1 MDRFDIY
8 QQIAERTNGDIYI
21 GVVGP
26 VRTGKSTFIKRFM
39 DLLVI
44 PNITDTFERDRAI
57 DELPQSASGKTIMTT
72 EPKFIPNEA
81 ANITIDG
88 NIKLKVRLVDC
99 VGYLVE
105 GALGHLENDVPRMVD
120 TPWFEEKI
128 PFGEAAEIGTKK
140 VITEHSTIGLVV
152 TTDGSITDIARSEY
166 EEAEE
171 RVITEMK
178 NAVQNLT
185 GFANSLIPLMI
196 TLMITTGNVVS
207 SGMLQPILLLLVTFI
222 SNFMTNILIPIAL
235 VATALGIIS
244 KISDQAQV
252 GKLSKFLNSSMVW
265 ILGTVLTL
273 FVSVTSLEGGLTSSI
288 DGVTAKAAKTAIS
301 SVVPVVGS
309 ILGDAVNTIMGC
321 SNIIKNA
328 VGVVGIIVIIAICIR
343 PIVQLAALTIT
354 YYLGAALCEPIADDK
369 IVGIMEQMGGTFK
382 IFLAVLF
389 ALTVLLIIGIAIVM
403 KISNSGLMYG

>member
-1 MDRFDIY
+1 MKKYLIIFL
-8 QQIAERTNGDIYI
+8 IAIVSYSLSPTVKATDEQNLIESQADSLGISTFLSDSEKYTQDAFGDIDI
-21 GVVGP
+21 NEIF
-26 VRTGKSTFIKRFM
+26 TASI
-39 DLLVI
+39 
-44 PNITDTFERDRAI
+44 
-57 DELPQSASGKTIMTT
+57 SGKLDNGMIINIIFKLLGDNVKNALITVGSVMIIVVIHSILKAISENLGNENVSKIAYFIEYILIITLIMTN
-72 EPKFIPNEA
+72 F
-81 ANITIDG
+81 
-88 NIKLKVRLVDC
+88 
-99 VGYLVE
+99 
-105 GALGHLENDVPRMVD
+105 
-120 TPWFEEKI
+120 
-128 PFGEAAEIGTKK
+128 
-140 VITEHSTIGLVV
+140 S
-152 TTDGSITDIARSEY
+152 SI
-166 EEAEE
+166 
-171 RVITEMK
+171 ITEMK
-178 NAVQNLT
+178 NAVQSLT

>member
-1 MDRFDIY
+1 MKKYLIIFIVAIVSYTLSPKSLATDEQNLIQSQADSLGISTFLSDSQKY
-8 QQIAERTNGDIYI
+8 TQDVFGDIDINEIFTASISGNMDNNMIMDIIFALLGDNLKSALVTIGSVMIIVVIHSILKAISENLGNENVSKIAYYI
-21 GVVGP
+21 EY
-26 VRTGKSTFIKRFM
+26 I
-39 DLLVI
+39 LI
-44 PNITDTFERDRAI
+44 IT
-57 DELPQSASGKTIMTT
+57 LIMTN
-72 EPKFIPNEA
+72 F
-81 ANITIDG
+81 
-88 NIKLKVRLVDC
+88 
-99 VGYLVE
+99 
-105 GALGHLENDVPRMVD
+105 
-120 TPWFEEKI
+120 
-128 PFGEAAEIGTKK
+128 
-140 VITEHSTIGLVV
+140 S
-152 TTDGSITDIARSEY
+152 SI
-166 EEAEE
+166 
-171 RVITEMK
+171 ITEMK
-178 NAVQNLT
+178 TAVQNLT
-185 GFANSLIPLMI
+185 GFANTLIPLLI

-207 SGMLQPILLLLVTFI
+207 SGMLQPILLLMVTFI
-222 SNFMTNILIPIAL
+222 SNFMTNILIQIVL

-273 FVSVTSLEGGLTSSI
+273 FVSVTSLEGGLTASV

-328 VGVVGIIVIIAICIR
+328 VGVVGILVIIAICIR
-343 PIVQLAALTIT
+343 PIIQLAALTIT
-354 YYLGAALCEPIADDK
+354 YYLGAALCEPIADEK
-369 IVGIMEQMGGTFK
+369 VVGIMEQMGGTFK

>member
-1 MDRFDIY
+1 MKKYLIIFL
-8 QQIAERTNGDIYI
+8 IAIVSYSLSPTVKAEDNQNLIESQADSLGISTFLSDSEKYTQDAFGDIDI
-21 GVVGP
+21 NEIF
-26 VRTGKSTFIKRFM
+26 TASI
-39 DLLVI
+39 
-44 PNITDTFERDRAI
+44 
-57 DELPQSASGKTIMTT
+57 SGKLDNGMIINIIFKLLGDNVKNALITVGSVMIIVVIHSILKAISENLGNENVSKIAYYIEYILIITLIMTN
-72 EPKFIPNEA
+72 F
-81 ANITIDG
+81 
-88 NIKLKVRLVDC
+88 
-99 VGYLVE
+99 
-105 GALGHLENDVPRMVD
+105 
-120 TPWFEEKI
+120 
-128 PFGEAAEIGTKK
+128 
-140 VITEHSTIGLVV
+140 S
-152 TTDGSITDIARSEY
+152 SI
-166 EEAEE
+166 
-171 RVITEMK
+171 ITEMK
-178 NAVQNLT
+178 TAVQSLT

-222 SNFMTNILIPIAL
+222 SNFMTNILIPITL

>member
-1 MDRFDIY
+1 MKKYLIIFL
-8 QQIAERTNGDIYI
+8 IAIVSYSLSPTVKATDEQNLIESQADSLGISTFLSDSEKYTQDAFGDIDI
-21 GVVGP
+21 NEIF
-26 VRTGKSTFIKRFM
+26 TASI
-39 DLLVI
+39 
-44 PNITDTFERDRAI
+44 
-57 DELPQSASGKTIMTT
+57 SGKLDNGMIINIIFKLLGDNVKNALITVGSVMIIVVIHSILKAISENLGNENVSKIAYFIEYILIITLIMTN
-72 EPKFIPNEA
+72 F
-81 ANITIDG
+81 
-88 NIKLKVRLVDC
+88 
-99 VGYLVE
+99 
-105 GALGHLENDVPRMVD
+105 
-120 TPWFEEKI
+120 
-128 PFGEAAEIGTKK
+128 
-140 VITEHSTIGLVV
+140 S
-152 TTDGSITDIARSEY
+152 SI
-166 EEAEE
+166 
-171 RVITEMK
+171 ITEMK

>member
-1 MDRFDIY
+1 MKKYLIIFL
-8 QQIAERTNGDIYI
+8 IAIVSYSLSPTVKAEDNQNLIESQADSLGISTFLSDSEKYTQDAFGDIDI
-21 GVVGP
+21 NEIF
-26 VRTGKSTFIKRFM
+26 TASI
-39 DLLVI
+39 
-44 PNITDTFERDRAI
+44 
-57 DELPQSASGKTIMTT
+57 SGKLDNGMIINIIFKLLGDNVKNALITVGSVMIIVVIHSILKAISENLGNENVSKIAYYIEYILIITLIMTN
-72 EPKFIPNEA
+72 F
-81 ANITIDG
+81 
-88 NIKLKVRLVDC
+88 
-99 VGYLVE
+99 
-105 GALGHLENDVPRMVD
+105 
-120 TPWFEEKI
+120 
-128 PFGEAAEIGTKK
+128 
-140 VITEHSTIGLVV
+140 S
-152 TTDGSITDIARSEY
+152 SI
-166 EEAEE
+166 
-171 RVITEMK
+171 ITEMK
-178 NAVQNLT
+178 TAVQSLT

-222 SNFMTNILIPIAL
+222 SNFMTNILIPITL

-252 GKLSKFLNSSMVW
+252 GKLSKFLHSSMIW

-369 IVGIMEQMGGTFK
+369 LVGIMEQMGGTFK

>member
-1 MDRFDIY
+1 MKKYLIIFL
-8 QQIAERTNGDIYI
+8 IAIVSYSLSPTVKATDEQNLIESQADSLGISTFLSDSEKYTQDAFGDIDI
-21 GVVGP
+21 NEIF
-26 VRTGKSTFIKRFM
+26 TASI
-39 DLLVI
+39 
-44 PNITDTFERDRAI
+44 
-57 DELPQSASGKTIMTT
+57 SGKLDNGMIINIIFKLLGDNVKNALITVGSVMIIVVIHSILKAISENLGNENVSKIAYFIEYILIITLIMTN
-72 EPKFIPNEA
+72 F
-81 ANITIDG
+81 
-88 NIKLKVRLVDC
+88 
-99 VGYLVE
+99 
-105 GALGHLENDVPRMVD
+105 
-120 TPWFEEKI
+120 
-128 PFGEAAEIGTKK
+128 
-140 VITEHSTIGLVV
+140 S
-152 TTDGSITDIARSEY
+152 SI
-166 EEAEE
+166 
-171 RVITEMK
+171 ITEMK
-178 NAVQNLT
+178 TAVQSLT

>member
-1 MDRFDIY
+1 MKKYLIIFL
-8 QQIAERTNGDIYI
+8 IAIVSYSLSPTVKATDEQNLIESQADSLGISTFLSDSEKYTKDAFGDIDI
-21 GVVGP
+21 NEIF
-26 VRTGKSTFIKRFM
+26 TASI
-39 DLLVI
+39 
-44 PNITDTFERDRAI
+44 
-57 DELPQSASGKTIMTT
+57 SGKLDNGMIINIIFKLLGDNVKNALITVGSVMIIVVIHSILKAISENLGNENVSKIAYYIEYILIITLIMTN
-72 EPKFIPNEA
+72 F
-81 ANITIDG
+81 
-88 NIKLKVRLVDC
+88 
-99 VGYLVE
+99 
-105 GALGHLENDVPRMVD
+105 
-120 TPWFEEKI
+120 
-128 PFGEAAEIGTKK
+128 
-140 VITEHSTIGLVV
+140 S
-152 TTDGSITDIARSEY
+152 SII
-166 EEAEE
+166 
-171 RVITEMK
+171 IEMK
-178 NAVQNLT
+178 TAVQNLT

-196 TLMITTGNVVS
+196 TLMITTGNIVS

-244 KISDQAQV
+244 KLSEQAQV

-354 YYLGAALCEPIADDK
+354 YYLGAALCEPIADEK

>member
-1 MDRFDIY
+1 MKKYLIIFIVAIVSYTLSPKSLATDEQNLIQSQADSLGISTFLSDSQKY
-8 QQIAERTNGDIYI
+8 TQDVFGDIDI
-21 GVVGP
+21 NEIFTASISGNMDNNMIMDIIFTLLGDNL
-26 VRTGKSTFIKRFM
+26 KST
-39 DLLVI
+39 LVTI
-44 PNITDTFERDRAI
+44 GSVMIIVVIHSILKAISENLGNENVSKIAYYIEYILIIT
-57 DELPQSASGKTIMTT
+57 LIMTN
-72 EPKFIPNEA
+72 FSSI
-81 ANITIDG
+81 
-88 NIKLKVRLVDC
+88 
-99 VGYLVE
+99 
-105 GALGHLENDVPRMVD
+105 
-120 TPWFEEKI
+120 
-128 PFGEAAEIGTKK
+128 
-140 VITEHSTIGLVV
+140 ITEIKT
-152 TTDGSITDIARSEY
+152 
-166 EEAEE
+166 
-171 RVITEMK
+171 
-178 NAVQNLT
+178 AVQNLT
-185 GFANSLIPLMI
+185 GFANTLIPLLI

-207 SGMLQPILLLLVTFI
+207 SGMLQPILLLMVTFI
-222 SNFMTNILIPIAL
+222 SNFMTNILIPVAL

-273 FVSVTSLEGGLTSSI
+273 FVSVTSLEGGLTASV

-328 VGVVGIIVIIAICIR
+328 VGVVGILVIIAICIR
-343 PIVQLAALTIT
+343 PIIQLAALTIT
-354 YYLGAALCEPIADDK
+354 YYLGAALCEPIADEK
-369 IVGIMEQMGGTFK
+369 VVGIMEQMGGTFK

>member
-1 MDRFDIY
+1 MKKYLIIFL
-8 QQIAERTNGDIYI
+8 IAIVSYSLSPTVKATDEQNLIESQADSLGISSFLSHSEKYTQDAFGDIDI
-21 GVVGP
+21 NEIF
-26 VRTGKSTFIKRFM
+26 TASI
-39 DLLVI
+39 
-44 PNITDTFERDRAI
+44 
-57 DELPQSASGKTIMTT
+57 SGKLDNGMIINIIFKLLGDNVKNALITVGSVMIIVVIHSILKAISENLGNENVSKIAYFIEYILIITLIMTN
-72 EPKFIPNEA
+72 F
-81 ANITIDG
+81 
-88 NIKLKVRLVDC
+88 
-99 VGYLVE
+99 
-105 GALGHLENDVPRMVD
+105 
-120 TPWFEEKI
+120 
-128 PFGEAAEIGTKK
+128 
-140 VITEHSTIGLVV
+140 S
-152 TTDGSITDIARSEY
+152 SI
-166 EEAEE
+166 
-171 RVITEMK
+171 ITEMK

-235 VATALGIIS
+235 VSTALGIIS

>member
-1 MDRFDIY
+1 MKKYLIIFIVAIVSYTLSPKSLATDEQNLIQSQADSLGISTFLSDSQKY
-8 QQIAERTNGDIYI
+8 TQDVFGDIDI
-21 GVVGP
+21 NEIFTASISGNMDNNMIMDIIFALLGDNL
-26 VRTGKSTFIKRFM
+26 KST
-39 DLLVI
+39 LVTI
-44 PNITDTFERDRAI
+44 GSVMIIVVIHSILKAISENLGNENVSKIAYYIEYILIIT
-57 DELPQSASGKTIMTT
+57 LIMTN
-72 EPKFIPNEA
+72 F
-81 ANITIDG
+81 
-88 NIKLKVRLVDC
+88 
-99 VGYLVE
+99 
-105 GALGHLENDVPRMVD
+105 
-120 TPWFEEKI
+120 
-128 PFGEAAEIGTKK
+128 
-140 VITEHSTIGLVV
+140 S
-152 TTDGSITDIARSEY
+152 SI
-166 EEAEE
+166 
-171 RVITEMK
+171 ITEMK
-178 NAVQNLT
+178 TAVQNLT
-185 GFANSLIPLMI
+185 GFANTLIPLLI
-196 TLMITTGNVVS
+196 TLMITTGNIVS
-207 SGMLQPILLLLVTFI
+207 SGMLQPILLLMVTFI

-273 FVSVTSLEGGLTSSI
+273 FVSVTSLEGGLTASV

-328 VGVVGIIVIIAICIR
+328 VGVVGILVIIAICIR
-343 PIVQLAALTIT
+343 PIIQLAALTIT
-354 YYLGAALCEPIADDK
+354 YYLGAALCEPIADEK
-369 IVGIMEQMGGTFK
+369 VVGIMEQMGGTFK

>member
-1 MDRFDIY
+1 MKKYLIIFIVAIVSYTLSPKSLATDEQNLIQSQADSLGISTFLSDSQKY
-8 QQIAERTNGDIYI
+8 TQDVFGDIDI
-21 GVVGP
+21 NEIFTASISGNMDNNMIMDIIFTLLGDNL
-26 VRTGKSTFIKRFM
+26 KST
-39 DLLVI
+39 LVTI
-44 PNITDTFERDRAI
+44 GSVMIIVVIHSILKAISENLGNENVSKIAYYIEYILIIT
-57 DELPQSASGKTIMTT
+57 LIMTN
-72 EPKFIPNEA
+72 F
-81 ANITIDG
+81 
-88 NIKLKVRLVDC
+88 
-99 VGYLVE
+99 
-105 GALGHLENDVPRMVD
+105 
-120 TPWFEEKI
+120 
-128 PFGEAAEIGTKK
+128 
-140 VITEHSTIGLVV
+140 S
-152 TTDGSITDIARSEY
+152 SI
-166 EEAEE
+166 
-171 RVITEMK
+171 ITEMK
-178 NAVQNLT
+178 TAVQNLT
-185 GFANSLIPLMI
+185 GFANTLIPLLI
-196 TLMITTGNVVS
+196 TLMITTGNIVS
-207 SGMLQPILLLLVTFI
+207 SGMLQPILLLMVTFI

-273 FVSVTSLEGGLTSSI
+273 FVSVTSLEGGLTASV

-328 VGVVGIIVIIAICIR
+328 VGVVGILVIIAICIR
-343 PIVQLAALTIT
+343 PIIQLAALTIT
-354 YYLGAALCEPIADDK
+354 YYLGAALCEPIADQK
-369 IVGIMEQMGGTFK
+369 VVGIMEQMGGTFK

>member
-1 MDRFDIY
+1 MKKCFVIFLMAIITYFISPQVMASTDEELISS
-8 QQIAERTNGDIYI
+8 QAESLGISSFLSDSEKYTKDVFGDIDVNEIFKASVSGNFDNNMLMNIIFTLLGDNIKDALSTIATVMIIIVIHSILKAISENLGNENVSKIAYFIEYI
-21 GVVGP
+21 L
-26 VRTGKSTFIKRFM
+26 I
-39 DLLVI
+39 
-44 PNITDTFERDRAI
+44 IT
-57 DELPQSASGKTIMTT
+57 LIMTN
-72 EPKFIPNEA
+72 F
-81 ANITIDG
+81 
-88 NIKLKVRLVDC
+88 
-99 VGYLVE
+99 
-105 GALGHLENDVPRMVD
+105 
-120 TPWFEEKI
+120 
-128 PFGEAAEIGTKK
+128 
-140 VITEHSTIGLVV
+140 STI
-152 TTDGSITDIARSEY
+152 
-166 EEAEE
+166 
-171 RVITEMK
+171 ITEMK
-178 NAVQNLT
+178 TAVQNLT

-196 TLMITTGNVVS
+196 TLMITTGNIVS

-235 VATALGIIS
+235 VSTALGIIS

-328 VGVVGIIVIIAICIR
+328 VGVIGIIVIIAICIR
-343 PIVQLAALTIT
+343 PIVQLAALAIT
-354 YYLGAALCEPIADDK
+354 YYLGAALCEPIADEK
-369 IVGIMEQMGGTFK
+369 VVGIMEQMGGTFK
-382 IFLAVLF
+382 IFLAVMF
-389 ALTVLLIIGIAIVM
+389 AMTVLLIIGIAIVM

>member
-1 MDRFDIY
+1 MKKYLIIFIVAIVSYTLSPKSLATDEQNLIQSQADSLGISTFLSDSQKY
-8 QQIAERTNGDIYI
+8 TQDVFGDIDINEIFTASISGNMDNNMIIDIIFALLGDNLKSALVTIGSVMIIVVIHSILKAISENLGNENVSKIAYYI
-21 GVVGP
+21 EY
-26 VRTGKSTFIKRFM
+26 I
-39 DLLVI
+39 LI
-44 PNITDTFERDRAI
+44 IT
-57 DELPQSASGKTIMTT
+57 LIMTN
-72 EPKFIPNEA
+72 F
-81 ANITIDG
+81 
-88 NIKLKVRLVDC
+88 
-99 VGYLVE
+99 
-105 GALGHLENDVPRMVD
+105 
-120 TPWFEEKI
+120 
-128 PFGEAAEIGTKK
+128 
-140 VITEHSTIGLVV
+140 S
-152 TTDGSITDIARSEY
+152 SI
-166 EEAEE
+166 
-171 RVITEMK
+171 ITEMK
-178 NAVQNLT
+178 TAVQNLT
-185 GFANSLIPLMI
+185 GFANTLIPLLI

-207 SGMLQPILLLLVTFI
+207 SGMLQPILLLMVTFI
-222 SNFMTNILIPIAL
+222 SNFMTNILIPIVL

-273 FVSVTSLEGGLTSSI
+273 FVSVTSLEGGLTASV

-328 VGVVGIIVIIAICIR
+328 VGVVGILVIIAICIR
-343 PIVQLAALTIT
+343 PIIQLAALTIT
-354 YYLGAALCEPIADDK
+354 YYLGAALCEPIADEK
-369 IVGIMEQMGGTFK
+369 VVGIMEQMGGTFK

>member
-1 MDRFDIY
+1 MKKYLIIFL
-8 QQIAERTNGDIYI
+8 IAIVSYSLSPTVKATDEQNLIESQADSLGISTFLSDSEKYTQDAFGDIDI
-21 GVVGP
+21 NEIF
-26 VRTGKSTFIKRFM
+26 TASI
-39 DLLVI
+39 
-44 PNITDTFERDRAI
+44 
-57 DELPQSASGKTIMTT
+57 SGKLDNGMIINIIFKLLGDNVKNALITVGSVMIIVVIHSILKAISENLGNENVSKIAYFIEYILIITLIMTN
-72 EPKFIPNEA
+72 F
-81 ANITIDG
+81 
-88 NIKLKVRLVDC
+88 
-99 VGYLVE
+99 
-105 GALGHLENDVPRMVD
+105 
-120 TPWFEEKI
+120 
-128 PFGEAAEIGTKK
+128 
-140 VITEHSTIGLVV
+140 S
-152 TTDGSITDIARSEY
+152 SI
-166 EEAEE
+166 
-171 RVITEMK
+171 ITEMK
-178 NAVQNLT
+178 TAVQSLT

-244 KISDQAQV
+244 EISDQAQV